1 MYNFKTFFKNKRILI
16 TGNTGFVGSNLSLA
30 LSLFGAKVLG
40 LSEKKAYRGYI
51 SNHNGY
57 KKKIKTIQ
65 TDILKVQKKY
75 KLIKKFKPQIIIHLA
90 SQPIVRE
97 SFINTKKTYE
107 TNVLGTVELFETLK
121 KVTTVKQI
129 VIFTSD
135 KVYQNI
141 DGKYLNE
148 FSKIGGLDP
157 YSASK
162 SSQDIIANSYK
173 ESFFKTQKNVSI
185 IRAGNIIGGGDFDF
199 SRIIPELVLSL
210 RKNKILKLRNP
221 NAIRPWQH
229 ILDVLNAIMIIV
241 SKNYKR
247 INPKSIIFNIGPDIK
262 SNIRVVD
269 LIVKIKKRFKKL
281 KFKKMNKINF
291 IESKVLKLSNQH
303 LKKSTMWKPVL
314 DIHSSI
320 NLTLDWYEEYYK
332 NSKNILEFTENQI
345 KKFFRI

>member
-16 TGNTGFVGSNLSLA
+16 TGNTGFVGSNLSLV

-40 LSEKKAYRGYI
+40 LSQKKAHRGYL
-51 SNHNGY
+51 SNHNDY
-57 KKKIKTIQ
+57 KKKIKTIN
-65 TDILKVQKKY
+65 TDILKVHKKY

-90 SQPIVRE
+90 AQPIVRE
-97 SFINTKKTYE
+97 SFMYTKKTYE
-107 TNVLGTVELFETLK
+107 TNVLGTIELFEMLK
-121 KVTTVKQI
+121 KVSTVKQI

-148 FSKIGGLDP
+148 SSKIGGLDP

-173 ESFFKTQKNVSI
+173 ESFFKTKKNVSI

-210 RKNKILKLRNP
+210 QNNKTLMLRNP
-221 NAIRPWQH
+221 LAIRPWQH
-229 ILDVLNAIMIIV
+229 ILDVLYAIMIII
-241 SKNYKR
+241 SKNYNK
-247 INPKSIIFNIGPDIK
+247 INSKSIIFNIGPNIK
-262 SNIRVVD
+262 SNIRVID
-269 LIVKIKKRFKKL
+269 LIIKIKKRFKNL
-281 KFKKMNKINF
+281 NYKKIDKINF

-314 DIHSSI
+314 NINDSI

-332 NSKNILEFTENQI
+332 NSKNIFKFTENQI
-345 KKFFRI
+345 KKFFRL